1 MRPESIRVNPEVE
14 RALADGSPVVA
25 LETTIIAHG
34 MPYPTNLE
42 TAMAVDEIV
51 RSKGAVP
58 ATIGIIAGQTRVG
71 LTEEEVRFFSTSK
84 EIVKVG
90 ERDIPLV
97 VARQLHAA
105 TTGGATLAI
114 AAAAG
119 ISVFVTGGI
128 GAVGPGGTTTFDISA
143 DLLALSS
150 YPCMTVCA
158 GAKAFMDIGAT
169 LEFLETHSVPVVVY
183 RSDTFPLFYT
193 RSSGHRV
200 EWVAQDAE
208 EIAAFF
214 AAKLTLEMGGGMLVG
229 VPIPE
234 EEELPAA
241 VTRAAIDAAMDRMQ
255 GEGITGKEVTPYVL
269 SAIKEETGGR
279 SLVANIALVKNNASV
294 GAEIAVA
301 LSEALRRS

>member
-14 RALADGSPVVA
+14 SALADGWPVVA

-42 TAMAVDEIV
+42 TAMAVEEIV
-51 RSKGAVP
+51 RAKGAVP
-58 ATIGIIAGQTRVG
+58 ATIGIIAGQITVG
-71 LTEEEVRFFSTSK
+71 L
-84 EIVKVG
+84 
-90 ERDIPLV
+90 
-97 VARQLHAA
+97 
-105 TTGGATLAI
+105 
-114 AAAAG
+114 G

-169 LEFLETHSVPVVVY
+169 LEFLETHRVPVVVY

-193 RSSGHRV
+193 RSSGHQV

-234 EEELPAA
+234 EEELPLA
-241 VTRAAIDAAMDRMQ
+241 VTRAAIDAAMERMQ

-301 LSEALRRS
+301 LSDAMRSLAKVTNLGKA